1 MDRVSWFSRLGLMLL
16 ILAFAVSARAAE
28 SIPDDPLVTLRA
40 GHPRLMVLDDQIKT
54 VQGFIRTDAMAA
66 DTLRRLRAKADKLV
80 EQPPVAHVLVGP
92 RMLAQSRQALDVIST
107 TAGMYRLTGD
117 VRYAQ
122 RAKKEMLAVAGFAD
136 WNPSHFLDVAEM
148 TNACG
153 IGYDWIYS
161 QLSPGDRQTIRT
173 AIIEKGLKP
182 GLEAYRKKAFWT
194 DCNMNWGQVCGG
206 GLTCGALAIAD
217 EEPALAKQIL
227 QLTCKTLAKPMA
239 EFAPDGGWDEGP
251 GYWNYA
257 TEYNVFYLAAIDTAL
272 GTDFGLS
279 EDSGFSETAL
289 FHMHMTGP
297 IGKVFNFADAG
308 DGMEAAPQ
316 MFWLA
321 RQFNRPEFAA
331 WERFNSAKRMSIFHL
346 LWFDADGQWPPKSE
360 LPLAAVFT
368 RTNVGAMRS
377 SWTDRNAWY
386 VGFKGGDNAANHS
399 HLDLGSFVL
408 DAMGQRWA
416 VDLGPDDYNLPGYFG
431 KQRYSYYR
439 LSTRGHNTI
448 TVDGAN
454 QNTKAKARII
464 SFVNQP
470 GRMAAVI
477 DLSAVYPS
485 GTVQRG
491 ICLLDQKRVLVQ
503 DQVRLNQ
510 LEPIPYE
517 WNLHTPAKVELDGNK
532 ATLSLGGVQMRLTLL
547 SPATGKF
554 EMTNTD
560 APAPQKANP
569 GITTLRVRCNGTEH
583 APIAVLFS
591 TFDDAAIPAVEDLAN
606 WPAK

>member
-1 MDRVSWFSRLGLMLL
+1 MPSGRRRNCSRWRGL
-16 ILAFAVSARAAE
+16 
-28 SIPDDPLVTLRA
+28 P
-40 GHPRLMVLDDQIKT
+40 
-54 VQGFIRTDAMAA
+54 
-66 DTLRRLRAKADKLV
+66 
-80 EQPPVAHVLVGP
+80 
-92 RMLAQSRQALDVIST
+92 
-107 TAGMYRLTGD
+107 TGT
-117 VRYAQ
+117 Q
-122 RAKKEMLAVAGFAD
+122 
-136 WNPSHFLDVAEM
+136 SHFLDVAEM

-153 IGYDWIYS
+153 IGYDWIYPR
-161 QLSPGDRQTIRT
+161 LSAEERITIRT
-173 AIIEKGLKP
+173 AIIDKGLKP
-182 GLEAYRKKAFWT
+182 ALEAYRKKAFWT

-227 QLTCKTLAKPMA
+227 QLTYHTLAKPMA
-239 EFAPDGGWDEGP
+239 QFAPDGGWDEGP

-257 TEYNVFYLAAIDTAL
+257 TSYNVFYLSAVNTAL
-272 GTDFGLS
+272 GTDFGLAN
-279 EDSGFSETAL
+279 DSGFADTAL
-289 FHMHMTGP
+289 FHVHMTGP

-321 RQFNRPEFAA
+321 KRFNRPEFAA
-331 WERFNSAKRMSIFHL
+331 WERANSVKRMGIFHL
-346 LWFDADGQWPPKSE
+346 LWFDADGAWPPKE
-360 LPLAAVFT
+360 QLPLAAVFK

-431 KQRYSYYR
+431 KQRFGYYR

-454 QNTKAKARII
+454 QNTKARAEII

-470 GRMAAVI
+470 NRMAAVI
-477 DLSAVYPS
+477 DLSAAYPGGS
-485 GTVQRG
+485 VLRG
-491 ICLLDQKRVLVQ
+491 ICMLDQKRVLVQ

-510 LEPIPYE
+510 REPIPFE
-517 WNLHTPAKVELDGNK
+517 WNFHTPAKVVLDGK
-532 ATLSLGGVQMRLTLL
+532 HATLSLGDAKLRVTLI
-547 SPATGKF
+547 SPEDGKF
-554 EMTNTD
+554 EMSNAD
-560 APAPQKANP
+560 APLPQKQNM
-569 GITTLRVRCNGTEH
+569 GITTLQIKCSGLEH
-583 APIAVLFS
+583 GQIAVLFS
-591 TFDDAAIPAVEDLAN
+591 AVDDDTIPPIEDLSR